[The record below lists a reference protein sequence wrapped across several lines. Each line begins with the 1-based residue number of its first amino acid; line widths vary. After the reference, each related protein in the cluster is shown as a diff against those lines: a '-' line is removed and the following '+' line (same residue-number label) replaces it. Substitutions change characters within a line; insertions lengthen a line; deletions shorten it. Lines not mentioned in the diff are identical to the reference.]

1 LKIKVTL
8 PATRAAALCAAAA
21 LFALLAVL
29 VVRPAISE
37 APKGGELQKYGHFG
51 SIGTV
56 IDDSRMNEPL
66 SEADVAKMEALTL
79 KIGEILYETGTEN
92 DPEDVKR
99 HLRGTDPEK
108 AEKLASAYD
117 VESKVLLGGMTDVKM
132 KNGTSG
138 DLLAFYLLDYKSR
151 TTPQDRYIFIMNLS
165 VAKDEDGEWTCTD
178 VRQLGSATAI
188 DHTLSRDGITGKIV
202 LEEIP
207 SVGIEGAAAL

>member
-1 LKIKVTL
+1 LKTQITL
-8 PATRAAALCAAAA
+8 PAAKTAALFAAAV

-37 APKGGELQKYGHFG
+37 APRGGGLQKYGRFG

-66 SEADVAKMEALTL
+66 SGADVAKMEALTL

-108 AEKLASAYD
+108 AEKLASAYA
-117 VESKVLLGGMTDVKM
+117 VESEVLLGGMTDVKM

-151 TTPQDRYIFIMNLS
+151 TTPRDRYIFVMNLS
-165 VAKDEDGEWTCTD
+165 VVKDGDGEWACTD
-178 VRQLGSATAI
+178 VRQLGSATAT

-207 SVGIEGAAAL
+207 SADVCGEVVF